1 MNIKYIKVF
10 LFFLIGIF
18 LFKWVYEF
26 FGSKESLELIT
37 ENKSKL
43 FFIILIHIPTLFFD
57 AMAWKVFIKNEN
69 FSILWSFIITW
80 VSQASGKFFPTGTVT
95 GEFIRIYL
103 GTKKGLSFHES
114 SSTVFADLVIATFS
128 LFLIA
133 SLSFLIVLS
142 NNVIFFQNDN
152 SFYIVISLLIL
163 LSGCVFFY
171 FFIKRRLLKFFLNLK
186 NPLNFKLKRNNI
198 KLLLKIDY
206 SLFKISS
213 NKLNIFKATITR
225 LLGWISGALEIYV
238 FLMIIN
244 VEVSFVEVILIEA
257 FTGLIRSVVFFIPA
271 GLGVQELAFVI
282 IGSHVGL
289 SDSVS
294 FSMAIGRRIREI
306 GVGLPAILTWFFVF
320 EGLGKKG
327 PVN

>member
-57 AMAWKVFIKNEN
+57 AIAWKVFIKNEN

-244 VEVSFVEVILIEA
+244 VEVSFVDVILIEA

>member
-57 AMAWKVFIKNEN
+57 SMAWKVFIKNEN

-171 FFIKRRLLKFFLNLK
+171 FFINRRLLRFFLNLK

-238 FLMIIN
+238 FLLIIN
-244 VEVSFVEVILIEA
+244 VEVSFVDVILIEA

-306 GVGLPAILTWFFVF
+306 GVGLPAILTWVFVF

>member
-57 AMAWKVFIKNEN
+57 AMAWKVFIKNEK

-171 FFIKRRLLKFFLNLK
+171 FFIKRRVLKFFLNLK

-244 VEVSFVEVILIEA
+244 VEVSFVDVILIEA

>member
-114 SSTVFADLVIATFS
+114 SSTVFADLVVATFS

-171 FFIKRRLLKFFLNLK
+171 FFINRRLLRVFLNLK

-244 VEVSFVEVILIEA
+244 VEVSFVDVILIEA

>member
-152 SFYIVISLLIL
+152 SFYIVISLLLL

-171 FFIKRRLLKFFLNLK
+171 FFINRRLLRFFLNLK

-244 VEVSFVEVILIEA
+244 VEVSFVDVILIEA

>member
-80 VSQASGKFFPTGTVT
+80 ISQASGKFFPTGTVT

-133 SLSFLIVLS
+133 SFSFLVVLS

-244 VEVSFVEVILIEA
+244 VEVSFVDVILIEA

>member
-133 SLSFLIVLS
+133 SFSFLVVLS

-171 FFIKRRLLKFFLNLK
+171 FFINRRLLRFFLNLK

-244 VEVSFVEVILIEA
+244 VEVSFVDVILIEA

>member
-10 LFFLIGIF
+10 LFFLVGIF

-133 SLSFLIVLS
+133 FLSFLIVLS

-244 VEVSFVEVILIEA
+244 VEVSFVDVILIEA

>member
-26 FGSKESLELIT
+26 FGSKESLELII
-37 ENKSKL
+37 ENKYKL

-171 FFIKRRLLKFFLNLK
+171 FFINRRLLRFFLNLK
-186 NPLNFKLKRNNI
+186 NPLNFKLKRNKI

-244 VEVSFVEVILIEA
+244 VEVSFVDVILIEA

>member
-186 NPLNFKLKRNNI
+186 NPLNFKLKRNKI

-244 VEVSFVEVILIEA
+244 VEVSFVDVILIEA

>member
-26 FGSKESLELIT
+26 FGSKESLELII
-37 ENKSKL
+37 ENKYKL

-244 VEVSFVEVILIEA
+244 VEVSFVDVILIEA

>member
-244 VEVSFVEVILIEA
+244 VEVSFVDVILIEA

-320 EGLGKKG
+320 GGGGKKG

>member
-1 MNIKYIKVF
+1 M
-10 LFFLIGIF
+10 
-18 LFKWVYEF
+18 
-26 FGSKESLELIT
+26 
-37 ENKSKL
+37 
-43 FFIILIHIPTLFFD
+43 
-57 AMAWKVFIKNEN
+57 
-69 FSILWSFIITW
+69 
-80 VSQASGKFFPTGTVT
+80 
-95 GEFIRIYL
+95 
-103 GTKKGLSFHES
+103 
-114 SSTVFADLVIATFS
+114 
-128 LFLIA
+128 
-133 SLSFLIVLS
+133 
-142 NNVIFFQNDN
+142 
-152 SFYIVISLLIL
+152 
-163 LSGCVFFY
+163 
-171 FFIKRRLLKFFLNLK
+171 K

-213 NKLNIFKATITR
+213 NKLIIFKATITR

-244 VEVSFVEVILIEA
+244 VEVSFVDVILIEA

-271 GLGVQELAFVI
+271 GLGIQELAFVI

-289 SDSVS
+289 SESIS

-320 EGLGKKG
+320 GGIGKKG

>member
-26 FGSKESLELIT
+26 FGSKESLELII
-37 ENKSKL
+37 ENKYKL

-186 NPLNFKLKRNNI
+186 NPLNFKLKRNSI
-198 KLLLKIDY
+198 KLLLKIDH

-244 VEVSFVEVILIEA
+244 VEVSFVDVILIEA

>member
-95 GEFIRIYL
+95 GEFIRVYL

-128 LFLIA
+128 LFLI
-133 SLSFLIVLS
+133 SSFSFLVVLS

-198 KLLLKIDY
+198 KLLLKVDY

-244 VEVSFVEVILIEA
+244 VEVSFVDVILIEA

>member
-171 FFIKRRLLKFFLNLK
+171 FFINRRLLRFFLNVK

-198 KLLLKIDY
+198 KLLLKVDY

-244 VEVSFVEVILIEA
+244 VEVSFVDVILIEA

>member
-133 SLSFLIVLS
+133 SLSFLNVLS

-171 FFIKRRLLKFFLNLK
+171 FFINRRLLRFFLNLK

-244 VEVSFVEVILIEA
+244 VEVSFVDVILIEA

>member
-26 FGSKESLELIT
+26 FGSKESLELII
-37 ENKSKL
+37 ENKYKL

-133 SLSFLIVLS
+133 SFSFLVVLS

-171 FFIKRRLLKFFLNLK
+171 FFINRRLLRFFLNLK

-244 VEVSFVEVILIEA
+244 VEVSFVDVILIEA

>member
-80 VSQASGKFFPTGTVT
+80 VSQASGKFIPIGTVS

-128 LFLIA
+128 LFLI
-133 SLSFLIVLS
+133 SSFSFLVVLS

-244 VEVSFVEVILIEA
+244 VEVSFVDVILIEA

-271 GLGVQELAFVI
+271 GLGIQELAFVI

-289 SDSVS
+289 SESVS

>member
-26 FGSKESLELIT
+26 FGSKESLELII
-37 ENKSKL
+37 ENKYKL

-171 FFIKRRLLKFFLNLK
+171 FFINRRLLRFFLNLK

-198 KLLLKIDY
+198 KLLLKVDY

-213 NKLNIFKATITR
+213 NKLNIFRATITR

-244 VEVSFVEVILIEA
+244 VEVSFVDVILIEA

>member
-114 SSTVFADLVIATFS
+114 SSTVFADLVVATFS

-213 NKLNIFKATITR
+213 NKLNIFRATITR

-244 VEVSFVEVILIEA
+244 VEVSFVDVILIEA